1 MFLDTVCQTLLFF
14 TVIGACASRNS
25 QRIFSISKNR
35 AKNYRIRGKRL
46 SDITLYNNIKNGVIE
61 NYYFFQKTKKK
72 KFKESLFYVPFFQ
85 QNLKVKVDRHKE
97 IQEELKK
104 LGDEVQVLDPQHKT
118 QKKQLDSIKKARRD
132 TQV

>member
-1 MFLDTVCQTLLFF
+1 MWL
-14 TVIGACASRNS
+14 I
-25 QRIFSISKNR
+25 
-35 AKNYRIRGKRL
+35 
-46 SDITLYNNIKNGVIE
+46 
-61 NYYFFQKTKKK
+61 
-72 KFKESLFYVPFFQ
+72 FQ